1 MSRLQ
6 EAQARLGAAL
16 SRLEAALARPAA
28 SGRISLAERV
38 GRIGELEREVERLNR
53 EHMTLEATVDQVSV
67 RLDAAIQRLK
77 ASVES

>member
-28 SGRISLAERV
+28 GGRISLAERV
-38 GRIGELEREVERLNR
+38 GRIGELERELERLNR
-53 EHMTLEATVDQVSV
+53 DHMALEATVDQVTA
-67 RLDAAIQRLK
+67 RLDNAIRRLK
-77 ASVES
+77 ASVED